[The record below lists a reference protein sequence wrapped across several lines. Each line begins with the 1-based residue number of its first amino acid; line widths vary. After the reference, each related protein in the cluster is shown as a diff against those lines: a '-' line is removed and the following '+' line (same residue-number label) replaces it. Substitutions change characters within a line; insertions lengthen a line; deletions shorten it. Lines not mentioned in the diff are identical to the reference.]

1 MAWRSREIELAARP
15 EALPGPEHFRL
26 VERDV
31 SDPRDGELV
40 VRTSFLSV
48 DPFLRH
54 FMSER
59 PAVGRRDP
67 RLHPLNAVVPGAA
80 VGRVVASR
88 TPAWNEGDWVVGRIG
103 WREYAP
109 TDGSGLR
116 RVDPARGPVSLALG
130 ALGMPGFTA
139 WIGTELLAR
148 PESGET
154 MFVSSAA
161 GAVGSL
167 AGQLARLRGAR
178 VVGSTGSVDKVA
190 WLVELGFD
198 EAFNYRD
205 GDILV
210 QLRSHAPEGLH
221 VFFDNVGGD
230 HLRAAL
236 ESLRDFGRIII
247 CGAIAS
253 YNMPVAPPG
262 PHNLEL
268 IFLKALTVRGFRN
281 YDFREHHERFLD
293 EMSALIKAGRV
304 LAGLSGFRG

>member
-1 MAWRSREIELAARP
+1 VRSSSQR
-15 EALPGPEHFRL
+15 G
-26 VERDV
+26 
-31 SDPRDGELV
+31 
-40 VRTSFLSV
+40 
-48 DPFLRH
+48 
-54 FMSER
+54 
-59 PAVGRRDP
+59 P
-67 RLHPLNAVVPGAA
+67 RLCPVPSTFGWSSATFPTR
-80 VGRVVASR
+80 GTASS
-88 TPAWNEGDWVVGRIG
+88 
-103 WREYAP
+103 YAP

-205 GDILV
+205 GDILER
-210 QLRSHAPEGLH
+210 LRSHAPDGLH

-230 HLRAAL
+230 QLRAAL

-253 YNMPVAPPG
+253 YNTPVAPPG
-262 PHNLEL
+262 PDNLEL

-281 YDFREHHERFLD
+281 YDFLEHHERFLD

-304 LAGLSGFRG
+304 LAHEHIVDGIERAPAALIGMLRGGAPGKTLVRVAPG